1 MKLFDVLENLG
12 LDETLYELEVNDAFE
27 DIDEDDIE
35 YEEERNFF
43 LEYKKF
49 FKERISE
56 VKFGDE
62 EDELELSTNDKL
74 LLMLIALL
82 YNEEAQA
89 SSFYSQDLHTLI

>member
-49 FKERISE
+49 FKELISE

-82 YNEEAQA
+82 YNEEA
-89 SSFYSQDLHTLI
+89 

>member
-35 YEEERNFF
+35 YEEERDFF

-49 FKERISE
+49 FKERLGE

-62 EDELELSTNDKL
+62 VDELKLSTNDKL

-82 YNEEAQA
+82 YDEEA
-89 SSFYSQDLHTLI
+89 

>member
-35 YEEERNFF
+35 YEEERDFF

-49 FKERISE
+49 FKERLGE

-82 YNEEAQA
+82 YDEEA
-89 SSFYSQDLHTLI
+89 

>member
-27 DIDEDDIE
+27 DLDEDDIE

-82 YNEEAQA
+82 YDEEA
-89 SSFYSQDLHTLI
+89 

>member
-35 YEEERNFF
+35 YEEERDFF

-49 FKERISE
+49 FKERLGE

-82 YNEEAQA
+82 YNEEA
-89 SSFYSQDLHTLI
+89 

>member
-1 MKLFDVLENLG
+1 MKGDDSMKLFDVLENLG

-35 YEEERNFF
+35 YEEERDFF

-49 FKERISE
+49 FKERLGE

-82 YNEEAQA
+82 YDEEA
-89 SSFYSQDLHTLI
+89 

>member
-43 LEYKKF
+43 FLEYKKF
-49 FKERISE
+49 FKELISE

-82 YNEEAQA
+82 YNEEA
-89 SSFYSQDLHTLI
+89 

>member
-49 FKERISE
+49 FKERLSE

-62 EDELELSTNDKL
+62 EDELELSSNDKL

-82 YNEEAQA
+82 YDEEA
-89 SSFYSQDLHTLI
+89 

>member
-82 YNEEAQA
+82 YNEEA
-89 SSFYSQDLHTLI
+89 

>member
-35 YEEERNFF
+35 YEEERDFF

-49 FKERISE
+49 FKELLGE

-82 YNEEAQA
+82 YDEEA
-89 SSFYSQDLHTLI
+89 

>member
-82 YNEEAQA
+82 YDEEA
-89 SSFYSQDLHTLI
+89 

>member
-35 YEEERNFF
+35 YEEERDFF

-49 FKERISE
+49 FKERLSE

-82 YNEEAQA
+82 YDEEA
-89 SSFYSQDLHTLI
+89 

>member
-35 YEEERNFF
+35 YEEEREFF

-49 FKERISE
+49 FKERLGE

-82 YNEEAQA
+82 YDEEA
-89 SSFYSQDLHTLI
+89 

>member
-12 LDETLYELEVNDAFE
+12 LDETLYELDVNDAFE

-62 EDELELSTNDKL
+62 EDELELSINDKL
-74 LLMLIALL
+74 LLILIALL
-82 YNEEAQA
+82 YDEEA
-89 SSFYSQDLHTLI
+89 

>member
-35 YEEERNFF
+35 YEEERDFF
-43 LEYKKF
+43 LEYKKL
-49 FKERISE
+49 FKEHLGE

-62 EDELELSTNDKL
+62 EDELELSINDIL

-82 YNEEAQA
+82 YDEEA
-89 SSFYSQDLHTLI
+89 

>member
-49 FKERISE
+49 FKERLGE

-82 YNEEAQA
+82 YDEEA
-89 SSFYSQDLHTLI
+89 

>member
-35 YEEERNFF
+35 YEEEGDFF

-49 FKERISE
+49 FKERLGE

-82 YNEEAQA
+82 YDEEA
-89 SSFYSQDLHTLI
+89 